1 MLEKAANIWSN
12 KGQKPEEYKVDKEQ
26 KEGKTN
32 GRGQSGQIL
41 KELIRYGQG
50 KGWLK
55 KTATGVM

>member
-26 KEGKTN
+26 KERKTN

-50 KGWLK
+50 KG
-55 KTATGVM
+55 

>member
-1 MLEKAANIWSN
+1 MLEKEANIWCN
-12 KGQKPEEYKVDKEQ
+12 KGQKPEEHKVDKEQ
-26 KEGKTN
+26 KEGKAN

-41 KELIRYGQG
+41 KELIRYGQC